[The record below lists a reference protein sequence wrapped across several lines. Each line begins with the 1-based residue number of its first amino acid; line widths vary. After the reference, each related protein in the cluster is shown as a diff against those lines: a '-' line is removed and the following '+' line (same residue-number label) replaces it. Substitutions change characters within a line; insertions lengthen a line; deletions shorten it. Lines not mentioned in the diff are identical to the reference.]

1 MKPALIQFF
10 EDYGKQKG
18 TELFEKSLN
27 EMEGIEGIFNYAKII
42 KLSKGERPEFNSERY
57 LRTVKLFGKAN
68 GFFPVKSSGS
78 AMHKNYI
85 REETKK

>member
-1 MKPALIQFF
+1 MKPALTKFF
-10 EDYGKQKG
+10 EDYGKKKG
-18 TELFEKSLN
+18 AELFTEHLN
-27 EMEGIEGIFNYAKII
+27 EMEGIEGSFSYAKII

>member
-1 MKPALIQFF
+1 MTPALIQFF
-10 EDYGKQKG
+10 KDYGRKKG
-18 TELFEKSLN
+18 SELFKKHLS
-27 EMEGIEGIFNYAKII
+27 EMEGIEGSFSYAKIM

-85 REETKK
+85 RGETKK

>member
-1 MKPALIQFF
+1 MKPALTKFF
-10 EDYGKQKG
+10 EDYGKKKG
-18 TELFEKSLN
+18 AELFTEHLN
-27 EMEGIEGIFNYAKII
+27 EMEGIEGNFSYAKII
-42 KLSKGERPEFNSERY
+42 KLSKGERSEFNSERY